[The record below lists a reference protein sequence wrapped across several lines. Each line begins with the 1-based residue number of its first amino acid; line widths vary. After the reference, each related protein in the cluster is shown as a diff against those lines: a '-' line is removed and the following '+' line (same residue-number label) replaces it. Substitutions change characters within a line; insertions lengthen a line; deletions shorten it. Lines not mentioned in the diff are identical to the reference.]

1 MTPVGCRG
9 VAALVT
15 CLLELTLAARVGAQ
29 TAEELEALP
38 PGDLFRP
45 LLADPKQP
53 QFFAAY
59 LWEKSAQTSD
69 QVASVGLGE
78 NIGLVRG
85 RGGWWQVSVAA
96 GVFSQFDMERPS
108 YDLINTDFIIGFP
121 FTWRRGMLSGR
132 ARVYHQSSHLGDEY
146 LLRVHPERVNLSFE
160 AAELIVARDFGTLR
174 GYAGGEYLVR
184 HEPSDLKPG
193 VLHAG
198 LEWRPG
204 TPLLHLGRL
213 GSGRLVAALD
223 AKAPQEREWEVGWG
237 ARAGLEFTPGTP
249 GIQASRRWSMQIH
262 AYRGPTPYGQFY
274 LENVSSIGVG
284 LHFSL

>member
-1 MTPVGCRG
+1 
-9 VAALVT
+9 
-15 CLLELTLAARVGAQ
+15 
-29 TAEELEALP
+29 
-38 PGDLFRP
+38 
-45 LLADPKQP
+45 
-53 QFFAAY
+53 
-59 LWEKSAQTSD
+59 
-69 QVASVGLGE
+69 
-78 NIGLVRG
+78 
-85 RGGWWQVSVAA
+85 VSVAA

-121 FTWRRGMLSGR
+121 FTWRRGVFSGR

-204 TPLLHLGRL
+204 TPLVHLGRL

-237 ARAGLEFTPGTP
+237 ARAGMEFSPGAP
-249 GIQASRRWSMQIH
+249 GIEASRRWSIQIH

>member
-1 MTPVGCRG
+1 M
-9 VAALVT
+9 
-15 CLLELTLAARVGAQ
+15 
-29 TAEELEALP
+29 
-38 PGDLFRP
+38 
-45 LLADPKQP
+45 
-53 QFFAAY
+53 
-59 LWEKSAQTSD
+59 
-69 QVASVGLGE
+69 
-78 NIGLVRG
+78 
-85 RGGWWQVSVAA
+85 SVAA

-160 AAELIVARDFGTLR
+160 AAELIVARDFGTVR

-204 TPLLHLGRL
+204 SALVHLGRL

-237 ARAGLEFTPGTP
+237 ARAGMEFSPGAP
-249 GIQASRRWSMQIH
+249 GIEASRRWSIQIH

>member
-1 MTPVGCRG
+1 MTPAGCRG

-15 CLLELTLAARVGAQ
+15 CLLGLTLAARVGAQ

-121 FTWRRGMLSGR
+121 FTWRRGAFSGR

-204 TPLLHLGRL
+204 TPLVHLGRL

-237 ARAGLEFTPGTP
+237 ARAGLEFTPVTP
-249 GIQASRRWSMQIH
+249 GIEASRRWSMQIH